1 MAILNAS
8 NIPQVANE
16 AGLIAYTVLPTS
28 NDVIQLADG
37 TLYTFR
43 EGSVAVA
50 DGVYIIDQ
58 TTATGLGRWFRTISV
73 KGISSYAI
81 TLEANP
87 SGGISDK
94 ADYPAVGLLT
104 SNFNIISYSPLASG
118 LIVSG
123 VEVSADGL
131 ISVKY
136 ENQTGANVTGI
147 VLNVKVL
154 TV

>member
-1 MAILNAS
+1 MAILNSS

-16 AGLIAYTVLPTS
+16 AGLVAYAVLPVS
-28 NDVIQLADG
+28 NDIVQLADG

-43 EGSVAVA
+43 EGSSAVA
-50 DGVYIIDQ
+50 DGVYVVDQ
-58 TTATGLGRWFRTISV
+58 TVATALGRWFRTISV

-81 TLEANP
+81 TLEDNP

-94 ADYPAVGLLT
+94 ADYTAVGLLT
-104 SNFNIISYSPLASG
+104 SNFNVISYTPLASG

-123 VEVSADGL
+123 VQVSADGL

-136 ENQTGANVTGI
+136 ENNTGSDVTGI